1 MYHIESCWGYMKG
14 EDNKEREGTG
24 LKEERIIV
32 CFLRLW
38 YIRYPF
44 SYLKKKKIHI
54 KANAHLG
61 FVVSIII

>member
-38 YIRYPF
+38 YIRILF
-44 SYLKKKKIHI
+44 LTWKKNHFILKQMLILDLLS
-54 KANAHLG
+54 A
-61 FVVSIII
+61 